1 MISKKKINKIL
12 IVIFVLLILF
22 VIIYMTKIKSK
33 TKKWNDILKEWSEG
47 NYLKYPN
54 KIKMAFLYETTPIK
68 NGNEIYKEK
77 FIENNYLDKMKED
90 YSSFYEHIKKSKN
103 KYVISFNN
111 LSNDTLLIIPTPKK
125 NKKFTTIKD
134 FMDNS
139 SETQQKYFWKYVSKT
154 IKNLIKDGKTKYWI
168 STHGSGVPYFHLRIS
183 LKPKYYVTKS
193 FMK

>member
-1 MISKKKINKIL
+1 
-12 IVIFVLLILF
+12 
-22 VIIYMTKIKSK
+22 MTKSKIK
-33 TKKWNDILKEWSEG
+33 TKKWNDILQEWSEG

-68 NGNEIYKEK
+68 NGKEIYKEK

-125 NKKFTTIKD
+125 NKNFTTIKD
-134 FMDNS
+134 FMDNA
-139 SETQQKYFWKYVSKT
+139 SETQQKYFWKYVSKFV
-154 IKNLIKDGKTKYWI
+154 KNLIKKKDGKTKYWI

-193 FMK
+193 FIK